1 MNRET
6 SHFDR
11 IVQAVE
17 VLMAGPET
25 SDRPFLLPGATYGQV
40 YAMAAHLCGAMVG
53 STGPVCVFAENRAV
67 IAAALIAGLFTR
79 RPLLLPHAV
88 TIAVMEQLRRQVD
101 FTLAV
106 VDRDAPLPFGVQAL
120 LPVPDGRFQTSDFVP
135 PPPDTGWVYLFTGG
149 STGRPRIWSKT
160 VENLIGEAAYLVE
173 AYGFSPD
180 DRIVATVPALHIYGL
195 LYSVLAPLISSAG
208 VSAAAPSFPR
218 EIAAAAKACR
228 ATILVSVPVH
238 YRAMKET
245 DVHCPSPRLA
255 FSSAGPLDADDADA
269 FFQKTGTGV
278 TEIYGSTETGG
289 IAARCRAEG
298 RQDLRPF
305 SPVDWKIA
313 AGQLHVRSPFLS
325 PELPTEAK
333 GFFKTGDRAAA
344 APEGG
349 FTLLGRTDG
358 VVKVGGKRVD
368 TEEIRERIRSFPG
381 VREAVVAALP
391 TENGRQSAIGALVEG
406 DVDPD
411 ALRRQLADHLAP
423 QAVPRRI
430 RVVGKIPVTAA
441 GKFDRQLVV
450 DLLTI

>member
-1 MNRET
+1 MNRH
-6 SHFDR
+6 HFATGQSAR
-11 IVQAVE
+11 AIQT
-17 VLMAGPET
+17 LMAGPAEP
-25 SDRPFLLPGATYGQV
+25 DREFLLAGTTYGQV
-40 YAMAAHLCGAMVG
+40 YAMAAYLRSAMAG
-53 STGPVCVFAENRAV
+53 SSGPVCLFAENRAV
-67 IAAALIAGLFTR
+67 LAAALLAGLFTR
-79 RPLLLPHAV
+79 RPLLLPHTV
-88 TIAVMEQLRRQVD
+88 SIAVMEQLRRQVD

-106 VDRDAPLPFGVQAL
+106 VDRDAPLPSEVQAL
-120 LPVPDGRFQTSDFVP
+120 LPVPDGSFQTAGFAP
-135 PPPDTGWVYLFTGG
+135 PRPDAGWVSLFTGG

-160 VENLIGEAAYLVE
+160 VGNLIGEAAYLVE

-195 LYSVLAPLISSAG
+195 LYSVLAPLIASAA

-218 EIAAAAKACR
+218 EIAAAAEASR

-245 DVHCPSPRLA
+245 DVPCPPPRLA

-325 PELPTEAK
+325 PELPTDAK
-333 GFFKTGDRAAA
+333 GYFKTGDRAAA
-344 APEGG
+344 APDGG

-381 VREAVVAALP
+381 VKEAVVAALP

-430 RVVGKIPVTAA
+430 RVVGKIPVTPA
-441 GKFDRQLVV
+441 GKFDHEAVV